1 MKFRLLLILTACL
14 LMFSIWVVLAVVY
27 LPNSSII
34 EQATN
39 GYATPQASSKEIAL
53 VDTSCKKITTTTN
66 TQYFVPTKT
75 TVESSSFLANP
86 PSEVT
91 IGSCTPNSTVCWTFS
106 CAARKQGTGYNVAC
120 SNLFH
125 DQVNLWATNGF
136 LTTAQRDQ
144 VIIDGNTA
152 WQSSCAHLSDAIAT
166 MWSYDMNATLTSSP
180 VSGTFN
186 LSTEEHA
193 TFWWCTVDAQV
204 LCPVANS
211 CSSSLPSCNGT
222 SCTTTTWTPTS
233 TNQWWVNW
241 ATSCGFTCTNGY
253 TGNNCEIAPAACS
266 PGWSFY
272 LWNGI
277 NWDDYGSPTWS
288 PWDGGAWY
296 ASNLQWPIITWP
308 QNLSHSIV
316 ATSWVYP
323 WRANR
328 LTCAVY
334 NWHITGWSP
343 SPWPDSCYTKFW
355 EYAGNISDGATCS
368 VYHAPATCREGN
380 KLYTIACVGP
390 ARVNGT
396 CWCGIG
402 TEDTWPSCLWWLI
415 TNISINQTTKS
426 WEFTCQ
432 GYNGWTNTSCSEEIA
447 PAWYVHDVWCINSSP
462 SCDWWRYDTFDVST
476 WIWTHSEQRACADPW
491 SRYQYTWIGTG
502 WWNETYIDA
511 SAWTH
516 ICMNAC

>member
-86 PSEVT
+86 PSGVSIDVCAPTAWVCGPTNGTSKPEYPLDIQACTSWAQTDVDSNGADGTYNWKCGTTSCSATVAPHCEWQYGHSDDRVT
-91 IGSCTPNSTVCWTFS
+91 WTFGDIFLLPGNTEPSTHRIGQKDTAS
-106 CAARKQGTGYNVAC
+106 CSWFG
-120 SNLFH
+120 
-125 DQVNLWATNGF
+125 WATC
-136 LTTAQRDQ
+136 TDIDPSTSTARY
-144 VIIDGNTA
+144 
-152 WQSSCAHLSDAIAT
+152 SC
-166 MWSYDMNATLTSSP
+166 
-180 VSGTFN
+180 
-186 LSTEEHA
+186 
-193 TFWWCTVDAQV
+193 
-204 LCPVANS
+204 
-211 CSSSLPSCNGT
+211 SLPSR
-222 SCTTTTWTPTS
+222 
-233 TNQWWVNW
+233 
-241 ATSCGFTCTNGY
+241 
-253 TGNNCEIAPAACS
+253 CS
-266 PGWSFY
+266 PGWSIY
-272 LWNGI
+272 IWNGM
-277 NWDDYGSPTWS
+277 NWDDYGSPTWVPS
-288 PWDGGAWY
+288 DAGVGY
-296 ASNLQWPIITWP
+296 ASNTQWPIIMSQ
-308 QNLSHSIV
+308 QNLAQSIV
-316 ATSWVYP
+316 ATTWTYP
-323 WRANR
+323 WRANI

-476 WIWTHSEQRACADPW
+476 WIWTHFEQRACADPW